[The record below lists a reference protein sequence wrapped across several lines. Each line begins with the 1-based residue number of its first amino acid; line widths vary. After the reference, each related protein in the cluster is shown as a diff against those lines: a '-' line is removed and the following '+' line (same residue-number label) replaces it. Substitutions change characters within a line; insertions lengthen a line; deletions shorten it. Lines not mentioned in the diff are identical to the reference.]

1 MRLVLLR
8 WLCLAVAWGGLS
20 GASPATSDW
29 DREIKRLG
37 LEASG
42 VELGMEVVIE
52 GQGVVVS
59 RAARVPRAAASAIK
73 TAVAL
78 DLLSSHGRNLDDV
91 VQGTESLLQPGTHPG
106 MSGFTREH
114 LAHCRT
120 ELSGKTY
127 RELLRIMMGQKG
139 ASNEAYNAA
148 CNLIMIKLGGPESIT
163 RRLHDLD
170 PSLSGIVLNRYMEQW
185 NGDGDNQATPE
196 ALVSLYRMTAS
207 GSVSGIEPDA
217 LAELRDLLR
226 REEETDRVY
235 EKEGTLFPRPMV
247 RVRAG
252 YVEDRGRRL
261 VYAVMGEVPNPASPA
276 SSDVFLRL
284 MRGVDAMAVQCRGL
298 ARTD

>member
-1 MRLVLLR
+1 MHRVILR
-8 WLCLAVAWGGLS
+8 CLTICIGWSVLS

-29 DREIKRLG
+29 EGEIKRLG

-42 VELGMEVVIE
+42 VHLGMEVVIE
-52 GQGVVVS
+52 GQGVVMS

-78 DLLSSHGRNLDDV
+78 DLLSSHGRNMDDI
-91 VQGTESLLQPGTHPG
+91 VQGTESMLQPGMHPA
-106 MSGFTREH
+106 MSGFSHEN

-120 ELSGKTY
+120 ELSGKSY
-127 RELLRIMMGQKG
+127 RDLLRVMMGRTG
-139 ASNEAYNAA
+139 SSNEAYNAA

-163 RRLHDLD
+163 RRLHALD

-207 GSVSGIEPDA
+207 GSVPGIEADA
-217 LAELRDLLR
+217 LAELKDLLR
-226 REEETDRVY
+226 RDEEADPVY

-252 YVEDRGRRL
+252 YVEDGGRRL
-261 VYAVMGEVPNPASPA
+261 VYAVMGEVPDPASPA

-284 MRGVDAMAVQCRGL
+284 MRGVDAMALQCRGL
-298 ARTD
+298 ARVH